1 MPEYGLLASN
11 ADELKDL
18 YVLFICSIQ
27 KAMVLWPVSCSFV
40 CESDLKHFGEVGI
53 SRLIAVLI
61 PFKSYEEAVKHLK
74 LLHS

>member
-1 MPEYGLLASN
+1 MAVYDLLGSN

-18 YVLFICSIQ
+18 YVLVPCSMQ
-27 KAMVLWPVSCSFV
+27 KAMVFWLVSRSFV

-61 PFKSYEEAVKHLK
+61 PFKS
-74 LLHS
+74 